1 MNILLIVVLAI
12 LIIGIIVGW
21 FRGFTNI
28 LFETATTL
36 VAIILAIILCGPVAK
51 AIIKNENLMGKLESK
66 VSSALKLD
74 EAANKVP
81 SADELFKNVNL
92 PSVITDKISSGLD
105 EKTQN
110 TAKAAAQAT
119 AQFVS
124 RLIIYVACFIVVFIV
139 AIIAIHLL
147 DKFFDLINKL
157 PVVKEVNALVGAAV
171 GFLLALFVVW
181 LFFAVVTLLS
191 STPFGASMMTQISS
205 SKILNFLYT
214 NNIPMQ
220 FITNKVN
227 SLL

>member
-12 LIIGIIVGW
+12 LIIGVIVGW

-28 LFETATTL
+28 IFETATTL
-36 VAIILAIILCGPVAK
+36 VAIILAIVLCGPVAK
-51 AIIKNENLMGKLESK
+51 AIIKNENLMGKLETK

-81 SADELFKNVNL
+81 SAEELFKNVSL
-92 PSVITDKISSGLD
+92 PSVITDKIASGLD
-105 EKTQN
+105 AKTQN
-110 TAKAAAQAT
+110 TAKAAAKAT

-157 PVVKEVNALVGAAV
+157 PVIKEVNSLVGAAV
-171 GFLLALFVVW
+171 GLLLALFVVW
-181 LFFAVVTLLS
+181 LFFAVVTLLG
-191 STPFGASMMTQISS
+191 STGFGASMLSQISS
-205 SKILNFLYT
+205 SKFLNFLYT